1 MQAVADDLR
10 PDIFVLH
17 GGRDDTGVAVVD
29 AGHGVVQVGQ
39 VGDAGVNGGLGV
51 VVVGI
56 GVGDGH
62 GAKLLGLF
70 HEFGSTGQLRG
81 DVHNPHQPITA
92 LVQCLEALEVRLL
105 QVVGILCAPLFVGE
119 VGAFHLNAHDPGAA
133 FGGFLL
139 QFLAG
144 GEGLCQH
151 LIGQGHGGRGEGGN
165 AAAGV
170 EPGHG
175 LQTLVIAVGKVG
187 AGVAVAVD
195 FDEAGD
201 DGGTLQVDG
210 IGRNLAGQNR
220 AEQAVLHLKGTG
232 MEPEIGTENA
242 GVFIE
247 HRAYSFIINYG
258 IFIIPR
264 PGRKSNNAYR
274 FVSNADQGLYL
285 AS

>member
-1 MQAVADDLR
+1 M
-10 PDIFVLH
+10 
-17 GGRDDTGVAVVD
+17 GNT
-29 AGHGVVQVGQ
+29 
-39 VGDAGVNGGLGV
+39 GVNGGLGV

-105 QVVGILCAPLFVGE
+105 QVVGVLRAALFVGE
-119 VGAFHLNAHDPGAA
+119 VWAFHLNAHDPGAA

-139 QFLAG
+139 QALAG

-210 IGRNLAGQNR
+210 IGRDSLRQNR
-220 AEQAVLHLKGTG
+220 AEQAVLHLKGAG
-232 MEPEIGTENA
+232 MKLKIGTENA

-247 HRAYSFIINYG
+247 HRAYSFTII
-258 IFIIPR
+258 IFLF
-264 PGRKSNNAYR
+264 NVAR
-274 FVSNADQGLYL
+274 FEKWKKAPLCKGSCQR
-285 AS
+285 S